1 MGHDVRPGRHAAL
14 RAVLV
19 LLLAVTG
26 LACGQITAKAD
37 TGPRPAAA
45 AVQSTD
51 TSPGAP
57 SADADADAAVS
68 DATRSDTAFTGTGCS
83 GKQDLETEPPVSARA
98 HLDAAAAAP
107 SVERPVA
114 RTARAVPGGPGRPG
128 GPAPPPTV
136 PLFEALSVLRV

>member
-26 LACGQITAKAD
+26 LACGQITAEAD

-45 AVQSTD
+45 AVQST

-57 SADADADAAVS
+57 SADAAVTDAA
-68 DATRSDTAFTGTGCS
+68 FTDTGCS

-98 HLDAAAAAP
+98 HLDAAAATP

-114 RTARAVPGGPGRPG
+114 RAAQAAPSAPARPG
-128 GPAPPPTV
+128 GPAPPPSV
-136 PLFEALSVLRV
+136 LLFEALSVLRV